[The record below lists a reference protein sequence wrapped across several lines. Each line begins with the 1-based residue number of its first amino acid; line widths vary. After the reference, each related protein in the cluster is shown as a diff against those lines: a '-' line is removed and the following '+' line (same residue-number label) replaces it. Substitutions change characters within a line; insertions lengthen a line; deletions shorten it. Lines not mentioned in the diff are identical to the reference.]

1 VLFSLVR
8 WITTQ
13 HAGKKQIAFIVIALI
28 ILLIGVPTIGHLPV
42 HRTNILHSDAQ
53 GDVPDPDFDII
64 QIRSYA
70 QSWYV
75 VLELTVAGLIQTADT
90 NSSYSDFLYEI
101 TVVAKG
107 INLGPHIYSCT
118 YQNGIVE
125 QYGFDAEVENST
137 LRIFFPLAAFISD
150 SYMIGLEGRAMT
162 PFDRDLTSE
171 DRDSPLAR
179 LLF

>member
-1 VLFSLVR
+1 LVR
-8 WITTQ
+8 LATIQHIT
-13 HAGKKQIAFIVIALI
+13 KKRIAFLVIIII

-42 HRTNILHSDAQ
+42 HRTNILHSDPQ

-70 QSWYV
+70 QSLYV

-90 NSSYSDFLYEI
+90 NSSYSNFLYEI

-118 YQNGIVE
+118 YQNGVVE

-150 SYMIGLEGRAMT
+150 SYMIGLEGRAQYS
-162 PFDRDLTSE
+162 FDRDLTPE
-171 DRDSPLAR
+171 DRDSSLAR

>member
-1 VLFSLVR
+1 LVR
-8 WITTQ
+8 LTAIQ
-13 HAGKKQIAFIVIALI
+13 HIAKKRIAFLAIILI

-42 HRTNILHSDAQ
+42 HRTNILHSDLQ

-64 QIRSYA
+64 QIKSYA
-70 QSWYV
+70 QSRYI

-90 NSSYSDFLYEI
+90 ESSYPSFLYRI
-101 TVVAKG
+101 TVVARG

-118 YQNGIVE
+118 YQDGIVE

-150 SYMIGLEGRAMT
+150 SYMIGLEGSAQT
-162 PFDRDLTSE
+162 PFDRDLISE
-171 DRDSPLAR
+171 DRDSSLAR